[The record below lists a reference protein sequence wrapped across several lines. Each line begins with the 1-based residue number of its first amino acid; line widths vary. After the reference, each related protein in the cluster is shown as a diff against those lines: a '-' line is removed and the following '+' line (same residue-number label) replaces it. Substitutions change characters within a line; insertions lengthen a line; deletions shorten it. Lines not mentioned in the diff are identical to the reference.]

1 MADKEEHQSQR
12 DKRLKKKKSGNPF
25 GKNTPAGAAHK
36 IANTEQGQANR
47 NSKKK
52 GPESRKKH

>member
-1 MADKEEHQSQR
+1 MADKDYRSQR

-25 GKNTPAGAAHK
+25 GKNTPAGAARK
-36 IANTEQGQANR
+36 IANIEQGQANC